1 MEVELQ
7 SRAKIRDIERE
18 TARLRA
24 LAAADRANRRRDAS
38 ESRPRPMR
46 GLPLRLL
53 SVFRP
58 VS

>member
-18 TARLRA
+18 TARLRE
-24 LAAADRANRRRDAS
+24 LAAADRANRHRDAS
-38 ESRPRPMR
+38 ESKARTVRAM
-46 GLPLRLL
+46 PLRLL